1 MVSDPEDR
9 AVRCVYLTNGA
20 SLSGFTL
27 TSGLVDRGRHGGGV
41 FCESLTAV
49 VANCVLSGNEAL
61 DAGMGGG
68 AYGGTLNNCIVYF
81 NTAEASFDNYD
92 SSSTLNYS
100 CTTPLSINGVG
111 NITNAPLFVDQ
122 ASGNL
127 RLQSTSPC
135 INAGLNAF
143 APVGPDLDGNLRIDS
158 NNGNCLEQEATE
170 PTVDQKSRLLCFIKA
185 RSTHELESGFSVIS
199 ITSC

>member
-127 RLQSTSPC
+127 R
-135 INAGLNAF
+135 
-143 APVGPDLDGNLRIDS
+143 IDS

-199 ITSC
+199 VTSC